1 LATAREIR
9 RRIRSVTSIGQV
21 TRAMQAVAA
30 SKMRKAQERDMA
42 SRPYAER
49 AWEILTYLAS
59 ERAGSRQVLHPL
71 LERRELRTVG
81 MILITPDRGLCGG
94 LPTAVIREALQF
106 IDRQPAH
113 VRIIAVGRKGH
124 DFMMRHGG
132 DVCAE
137 FASIPDQPPL
147 TEITPIARLAIDDF
161 LNGTFDQLHL
171 VYARFVNTMVQRPV
185 VRQLLPIQ
193 PAVSERDGYAVE
205 YLIEPDPTAVLG
217 EVLEGFTVL
226 QIYQAILDAQ
236 ASEHSAR
243 MVAMRAA
250 TENAEYLAQDL
261 TLTYNRVRQEAIT
274 TELLD
279 IAGGA
284 EALTKARAAAR

>member
-30 SKMRKAQERDMA
+30 SKMRRAQERAMA

-49 AWEILTYLAS
+49 AREILTYLAS
-59 ERAGSRQVLHPL
+59 ERTGAREGLHPL
-71 LERRELRTVG
+71 LQHRKLKTVG
-81 MILITPDRGLCGG
+81 VVLITPDRGLCGG
-94 LPTAVIREALQF
+94 LPTNVIREAIRF
-106 IDRQPAH
+106 IQGQPTP
-113 VRIIAVGRKGH
+113 VRLITVGRKGR
-124 DFMMRHGG
+124 DFMGRYGA
-132 DVCAE
+132 DICAE

-161 LNGTFDQLHL
+161 LNGTFDELHL
-171 VYARFVNTMVQRPV
+171 AYARFVNTMVQQPV
-185 VRQLLPIQ
+185 VQQLLPIE
-193 PAVSERDGYAVE
+193 PATRERESYAVE
-205 YLIEPDPTAVLG
+205 YIIEPDPTAVLG

-250 TENAEYLAQDL
+250 TENAEGLVEDL
-261 TLTYNRVRQEAIT
+261 TLSYNRARQEAIT

-284 EALTKARAAAR
+284 EALTKARATTT

>member
-9 RRIRSVTSIGQV
+9 RRIRSVRNIGQV
-21 TRAMQAVAA
+21 TRAMEAVAA
-30 SKMRKAQERDMA
+30 SKMRRAQERTLA

-59 ERAGSRQVLHPL
+59 QRAGAGEVLHPL
-71 LERRELRTVG
+71 LERRELRTIG

-94 LPTAVIREALQF
+94 LPTNVIREAIHF
-106 IDRQPAH
+106 IDRQPAP
-113 VRIIAVGRKGH
+113 VRLVAVGRKGR
-124 DFMMRHGG
+124 DFMMRYGA
-132 DVCAE
+132 DVYAE
-137 FASIPDQPPL
+137 FAGLPDQPPL
-147 TEITPIARLAIDDF
+147 TEITPIARLGIDDF

-171 VYARFVNTMVQRPV
+171 VYAHFVNTMVQQPV
-185 VRQLLPIQ
+185 ARQILPIE
-193 PAVSERDGYAVE
+193 PAVVEREGYAVE
-205 YLIEPDPTAVLG
+205 YIIEPDPRVVLG

-250 TENAEYLAQDL
+250 TENAGALVDDL
-261 TLTYNRVRQEAIT
+261 TLNYNRARQEAIT

-284 EALTKARAAAR
+284 EALAKARAMA

>member
-1 LATAREIR
+1 
-9 RRIRSVTSIGQV
+9 
-21 TRAMQAVAA
+21 MQAVAA
-30 SKMRKAQERDMA
+30 SKMRRAQERAIA

-59 ERAGSRQVLHPL
+59 EKVGAGEVLHPL
-71 LERRELRTVG
+71 LEHRELRTVG
-81 MILITPDRGLCGG
+81 IILITPDRGLCGG
-94 LPTAVIREALQF
+94 LPTNLIREAIHF

-113 VRIIAVGRKGH
+113 VRLIAVGRKGR
-124 DFMMRHGG
+124 DFMIRWGA
-132 DVCAE
+132 DVLAE
-137 FASIPDQPPL
+137 FAAVPDQPPL

-185 VRQLLPIQ
+185 ARQLLPIK
-193 PAVSERDGYAVE
+193 PAVVEREGYAVE
-205 YLIEPDPTAVLG
+205 YIIEPDPQAVLG

-250 TENAEYLAQDL
+250 TENAEGLAQDL

-284 EALTKARAAAR
+284 EALAKVRAAAR

>member
-9 RRIRSVTSIGQV
+9 RRIRSVTNIGQV
-21 TRAMQAVAA
+21 TRAMEAVSA
-30 SKMRKAQERDMA
+30 SKMRRAQDRALA

-49 AWEILTYLAS
+49 AWDILTYLAS
-59 ERAGSRQVLHPL
+59 QPAAGKVLHPL
-71 LERRELRTVG
+71 LEKRPVRNTGLV
-81 MILITPDRGLCGG
+81 LITPDRGLCGG
-94 LPTAVIREALQF
+94 LPTNLIREAVSFMHRTQNPE
-106 IDRQPAH
+106 Q
-113 VRIIAVGRKGH
+113 IITIGHKGL
-124 DFMMRHGG
+124 DFMHRYGG
-132 DVCAE
+132 DVVAD
-137 FASIPDQPPL
+137 FSGLSDQPAL
-147 TEITPIARLAIDDF
+147 TDITPIAHLIIEDF
-161 LNGTFDQLHL
+161 LNGTFDQ
-171 VYARFVNTMVQRPV
+171 VCVIYAQFINTMVQRPTT
-185 VRQLLPIQ
+185 RQLLPIE
-193 PAVSERDGYAVE
+193 PAKMEGIGSVSYT
-205 YLIEPDPTAVLG
+205 IEPDPQTVLG

-250 TENAEYLAQDL
+250 TENAQALVEDL
-261 TLTYNRVRQEAIT
+261 TLSYNRARQEAIT